1 MRPFKGFSLFI
12 PRALF
17 LVTAVLVFAC
27 ALSFSGHAQED
38 PAPAAAP
45 ERVVVGIH
53 VNDIQEIDLKT
64 HSYRLDFYV
73 WFRWSNPEMNPAKS
87 VEFMNSFEP
96 ENHVRSSLYDEPQK
110 MPDGSLYMIL
120 RERGKFSSKFS
131 LQHFPFD
138 KQKLYILIEDSVY
151 GSDALVYLPDTTTA
165 APITINK
172 EINVP
177 GFEVGAPEL
186 TLGTFFYDTTFGD
199 LNFQGGSQY
208 SRAYF
213 SIPLE
218 RPQISMA
225 VKIFLPILLILVCT
239 AMVYFVHPV
248 YVEGRLGVVITALLT
263 LVALQLTSTS
273 SLPEVDY
280 LLLTDKIY
288 LLAYLF
294 IIVTLWH
301 VVRTS
306 ARAKAES
313 FDRLLATNIYALLLV
328 VVLLSLGVFVIFYT
342 SF

>member
-1 MRPFKGFSLFI
+1 M
-12 PRALF
+12 PRALLF
-17 LVTAVLVFAC
+17 VAAVTAFVC
-27 ALSFSGHAQED
+27 AFPLPGHAQED
-38 PAPAAAP
+38 QTAAKAP
-45 ERVVVGIH
+45 EKVVIGIH

-64 HSYRLDFYV
+64 HSYRLDFYI
-73 WFRWSNPEMNPAKS
+73 WFRWKNPEMNPAKS

-96 ENHVRSSLYDEPQK
+96 ENHVRTSLYDEPQK

-120 RERGKFSSKFS
+120 RERGKFSSKFP

-138 KQKLYILIEDSVY
+138 KQKLYILIEDTVY
-151 GSDALVYLPDTTTA
+151 GAEDLVYTPDTTTA
-165 APITINK
+165 APITVNK

-177 GFEVGAPEL
+177 GFEVGTPSL
-186 TLGTFFYDTTFGD
+186 TVGTFFYDTTFGD
-199 LNFQGGSQY
+199 LNFTGGTQY
-208 SRAYF
+208 SRPYF
-213 SIPLE
+213 TIPLE
-218 RPQISMA
+218 RPQLSMA

-273 SLPEVDY
+273 SLPDVDY
-280 LLLTDKIY
+280 LLLTDKVY

-294 IIVTLWH
+294 IIVTLWQ

-306 ARAKAES
+306 SRAKAES
-313 FDRLLATNIYALLLV
+313 FENLLKSNIYALLLV
-328 VVLLSLGVFVIFYT
+328 VALLAGGVLVIFYT